1 MFAQLWRQ
9 LEKFGLGRAAA
20 YAGFLALAAFALSWL
35 EYRRAARMFPAE
47 AYVII
52 VAVLFVL
59 LGIWMGRQLTVP
71 KDREGFSRNEAA
83 IEVLG
88 LSSRECAVLELLGQG
103 MANKEIA
110 RALEISPNTVK
121 THLSH
126 LFEKLDVSRRA
137 QAVMKAK
144 ELSLIP

>member
-1 MFAQLWRQ
+1 
-9 LEKFGLGRAAA
+9 
-20 YAGFLALAAFALSWL
+20 
-35 EYRRAARMFPAE
+35 
-47 AYVII
+47 
-52 VAVLFVL
+52 
-59 LGIWMGRQLTVP
+59 MGRQLTVP